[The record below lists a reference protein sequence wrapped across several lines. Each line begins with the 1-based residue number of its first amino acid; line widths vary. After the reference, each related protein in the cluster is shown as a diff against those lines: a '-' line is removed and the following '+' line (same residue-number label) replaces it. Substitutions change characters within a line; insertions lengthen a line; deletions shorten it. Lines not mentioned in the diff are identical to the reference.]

1 MSRRYPFNPVEK
13 VKDLKELTDYSTR
26 TYADKDAYLIMTGR
40 DSYKGVT
47 YRQFGEELSALAN
60 ALLARGWAGE
70 RMSLVGENSY
80 EWVLAYFAIVNT
92 NSTAVP
98 LDKELTAE
106 ELKALCCA
114 PGVTV
119 LFISL
124 IRGGSADHSGRGAPG
139 CTWSRWGSVWPRNTA

>member
-1 MSRRYPFNPVEK
+1 MGRYPFNPVEK
-13 VKDLKELTDYSTR
+13 VRDLKELTDYSTR

-60 ALLARGWAGE
+60 SLMARGWAGE
-70 RMSLVGENSY
+70 RMALVGENSY
-80 EWVLAYFAIVNT
+80 EWVLAYFSIVNT

-106 ELKALCCA
+106 ELKAFVLRA
-114 PGVTV
+114 KATV
-119 LFISL
+119 LFVSP
-124 IRGGSADHSGRGAPG
+124 SYAEEA
-139 CTWSRWGSVWPRNTA
+139 